1 MIYLGLVVL
10 VLAIGIVLNDIR
22 HGAER
27 ERLLCAFDAERHAW
41 VKERRDLNN
50 RIQVPESAPYLAED
64 DPDAGRDDL
73 PTLPDFAVN
82 EEELERAKA
91 ELAAAGYESGPVV

>member
-1 MIYLGLVVL
+1 MIYLGSVAL
-10 VLAIGIVLNDIR
+10 VLAIGLVLNDIR
-22 HGAER
+22 HGGELQSLRVAFET
-27 ERLLCAFDAERHAW
+27 ERLAW

-50 RIQVPESAPYLAED
+50 RIQVPDAAPYLTED

-73 PTLPDFAVN
+73 PTLPEFAVN